1 MFDIETNFDC
11 NDFPA
16 TFSSTTE
23 LFDNEKNSPEETTKT
38 FLKPAIPLRKTS
50 KCRKREKDD
59 LRIQKA
65 LTSCNGWCRKKI
77 RHIFLENNVSQKLY
91 QFDAEMEK
99 LSAEAEV
106 YGFP

>member
-16 TFSSTTE
+16 TFCSTTE

-38 FLKPAIPLRKTS
+38 FLKPDIPLRKTS

-65 LTSCNGWCRKKI
+65 FNFLQWLMPKEDST
-77 RHIFLENNVSQKLY
+77 HIFGK
-91 QFDAEMEK
+91 
-99 LSAEAEV
+99 
-106 YGFP
+106 